1 MRYLL
6 PAFGPGCDTKS
17 WYVLPR
23 KGSPRRTETLSRGWW
38 QMNDESIIRLRPRK
52 SKHGPNDNPRKYTGV
67 LRSMLRL
74 FQMSKRGKKA
84 RGTQGAGGN
93 DRAYRTFN
101 QRVAV
106 RVSYSANKNPGQWK
120 AHGRYVARES
130 ATQGGKAVEAG
141 FNATEQRLN
150 IAATLDRW
158 QSAGDERLFK
168 IIVSP
173 EFGDRLNLHQYA
185 RELVHRMEHDMATQF
200 EWVAA
205 VHRNTEH
212 PHVHIALRGVDKK
225 GIPLRLP
232 REYIRGGLRER
243 AEEIATEILGYRSL
257 EDAQEAR
264 RRETIQTRYT
274 PLDRILQWS
283 NDGSAPRFVVTVIPE
298 DRSLSE
304 SARQLQ
310 KHLSARIMHLQTMGL
325 AQFVGPQ
332 QWSVQADFEKVL
344 RTLQQTG
351 DRQKLLVAHGALLSD
366 KRLPLQVT
374 TLRQLQSVAGRVLLH
389 TEDEQTGK
397 RYMLVEGTDAKVHL
411 IYHASAVE
419 EARSEGRL
427 AVGSFIRIEKL
438 FANKKPTL
446 HMDDLGDANAL
457 LQNSSHFHKE
467 VDLLLRRGVHEVQPA
482 WGGWLGKYQT
492 KLQTELRDPDRRKRE
507 NSRGGGLSI

>member
-23 KGSPRRTETLSRGWW
+23 RASRIRTEKLLREWW
-38 QMNDESIIRLRPRK
+38 PMNDEPLIRLRPRK
-52 SKHGPNDNPRKYTGV
+52 SKHGPNENPRKYTGI
-67 LRSMLRL
+67 LRSMLRIV
-74 FQMSKRGKKA
+74 QMSKQGQKT
-84 RGTQGAGGN
+84 RGTHSAGGSV
-93 DRAYRTFN
+93 RAYRTFN

-120 AHGRYVARES
+120 AHGRYVDRES
-130 ATQGGKAVEAG
+130 ATQGGKAVQAG
-141 FNATEQRLN
+141 FNATEQSLN
-150 IAATLDRW
+150 IGATLDRW
-158 QSAGDERLFK
+158 HSAGDERLFK

-185 RELVHRMEHDMATQF
+185 RELVHRMEYDLGAQL

-205 VHRNTEH
+205 VHHNTDH

-243 AEEIATEILGYRSL
+243 AEEIATEVLGYRSL
-257 EDAQEAR
+257 ADAQEAR
-264 RRETIQTRYT
+264 RRETVQTRYT

-283 NDGSAPRFVVTVIPE
+283 NDGSAPHFVVTVIPE

-310 KHLSARIMHLQTMGL
+310 KHLAERLMHLQKMGL
-325 AQFVGPQ
+325 AQFVGPH
-332 QWSVQADFEKVL
+332 QWSVQADFEKIL

-351 DRQKLLVAHGALLSD
+351 DRQKMLAAHGALLSD
-366 KRLPLQVT
+366 KRLPLEVAT
-374 TLRQLQSVAGRVLLH
+374 FRQLQSVAGRVLLH

-411 IYHASAVE
+411 IYHTSAIE
-419 EARSEGRL
+419 EARNQGKL
-427 AVGSFIRIEKL
+427 AVDSLVRIEKR
-438 FANKKPTL
+438 FVNRKPTL
-446 HMDDLGDANAL
+446 HVDDFGDANAL
-457 LQNSSHFHKE
+457 LQNSSYFLKE
-467 VDLLLRRGVHEVQPA
+467 VHLLLRRGVHEVQPA
-482 WGGWLGKYQT
+482 WGGW
-492 KLQTELRDPDRRKRE
+492 
-507 NSRGGGLSI
+507 

>member
-6 PAFGPGCDTKS
+6 HAFAPGCGTKN
-17 WYVLPR
+17 WCVLLR
-23 KGSPRRTETLSRGWW
+23 KGSPTRTERLSREWW
-38 QMNDESIIRLRPRK
+38 PMNDEPLIRLRPRK
-52 SKHGPNDNPRKYTGV
+52 SKHGPNENPRKYTGI
-67 LRSMLRL
+67 LRSMLRIVQISRL
-74 FQMSKRGKKA
+74 GEKT
-84 RGTQGAGGN
+84 RGTHSAGGSVP
-93 DRAYRTFN
+93 AYRTVK
-101 QRVAV
+101 QLVAV

-150 IAATLDRW
+150 IPARLDRW

-185 RELVHRMEHDMATQF
+185 RELVHRMEHDMATQL

-212 PHVHIALRGVDKK
+212 PHVPIALRGVDQK

-243 AEEIATEILGYRSL
+243 AEEIATEVLGYRSL
-257 EDAQEAR
+257 ADAQEAR
-264 RRETIQTRYT
+264 RRETVQTRYT
-274 PLDRILQWS
+274 PLDRILQWG
-283 NDGSAPRFVVTVIPE
+283 NDGSAPRFVVTVNPD

-304 SARQLQ
+304 STQQLQ
-310 KHLSARIMHLQTMGL
+310 KHLAARLMHLQTMGL
-325 AQFVGPQ
+325 AQFVGPH
-332 QWSVQADFEKVL
+332 QWSVQAEFEKVL

-351 DRQKLLVAHGALLSD
+351 DRQKMLVAHGALLSD

-374 TLRQLQSVAGRVLLH
+374 TLRQLQSLAGRVLLH

-397 RYMLVEGTDAKVHL
+397 RYLRVERTDAKVHL
-411 IYHASAVE
+411 IHQPNSIE
-419 EARSEGRL
+419 EARSE
-427 AVGSFIRIEKL
+427 
-438 FANKKPTL
+438 
-446 HMDDLGDANAL
+446 
-457 LQNSSHFHKE
+457 
-467 VDLLLRRGVHEVQPA
+467 
-482 WGGWLGKYQT
+482 
-492 KLQTELRDPDRRKRE
+492 
-507 NSRGGGLSI
+507 